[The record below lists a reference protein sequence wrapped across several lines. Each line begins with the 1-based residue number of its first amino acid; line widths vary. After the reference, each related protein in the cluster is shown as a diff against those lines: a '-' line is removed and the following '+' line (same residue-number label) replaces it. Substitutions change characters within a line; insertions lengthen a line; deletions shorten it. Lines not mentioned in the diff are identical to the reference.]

1 MDRLKLFLV
10 SQEKV
15 TSKRS
20 ENWNTETTSLLNKCR
35 KRNHTVLAG
44 VMLRTGGSCGSGRCQ
59 HRMVLQMDITRYQKV
74 NDLSTE
80 KVNRWRIS

>member
-15 TSKRS
+15 ASKRS

-44 VMLRTGGSCGSGRCQ
+44 MRGDAEDGR
-59 HRMVLQMDITRYQKV
+59 VLWFRQMPTQNGFADGYYT
-74 NDLSTE
+74 
-80 KVNRWRIS
+80 ISESE